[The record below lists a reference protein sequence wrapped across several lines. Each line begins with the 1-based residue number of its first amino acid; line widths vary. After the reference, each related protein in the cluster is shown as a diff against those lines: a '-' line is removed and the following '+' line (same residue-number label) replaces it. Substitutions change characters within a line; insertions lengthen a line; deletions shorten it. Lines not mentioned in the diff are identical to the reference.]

1 MNFWNSTSS
10 MFGSNNSTNLYSL
23 FSERA
28 SIKNGTYKRLLNSYF
43 DTVGGSSDKTS
54 STRRSRG
61 SDIIDKL
68 LKEKMYPTVSKE
80 TKEANSNL
88 TSGLNSL
95 QSSVS
100 ALQKDSTYED
110 TENGTTAADKVV
122 SAVKSY
128 VTSYNDVVT
137 ASKSSTLSN
146 KTAYVANMMST
157 TSKFSKELSE
167 IGVSLKQDGTLQLD
181 ETKLKAADIS
191 KVQKLFSSD
200 NIQSYGSTIASRV
213 KFAGGG
219 SSTSTNKTDN
229 KTDTD
234 TDTKKP
240 VSTGAAGLK
249 TDGEALASS
258 DLFAKIKDKDGNE
271 TYNLASDALYQK
283 VKDKDG
289 NETDEYDV
297 KKIFATAKSFVSNYN
312 KMFDNAESSS
322 NSGVIS
328 NLAYIRERTKN
339 NSKALE
345 EFGISV
351 DKKGR
356 MKLDEDTFKK
366 ADMSKVQDFFKD
378 YGSYVASNASRV
390 DYYMNTNANAANG
403 YTSRASYNIPSIS
416 GFSETI

>member
-1 MNFWNSTSS
+1 MNFWNSTNS
-10 MFGSNNSTNLYSL
+10 MFNTNNSTNLYSL

-28 SIKNGTYKRLLNSYF
+28 SIKNGTYKKLLKSYF
-43 DTVGGSSDKTS
+43 STVKGDSDGTTGARK
-54 STRRSRG
+54 SRG

-88 TSGLNSL
+88 TSGLGSL

-110 TENGTTAADKVV
+110 TENGSTAADKVV
-122 SAVKSY
+122 SAMKSY
-128 VTSYNDVVT
+128 VNNYNDVVT
-137 ASKSSTLSN
+137 ASKSSTLTN

-157 TSKFSKELSE
+157 TSKYAKELAE

-181 ETKLKAADIS
+181 ETRLKSADLS

-219 SSTSTNKTDN
+219 SSSATNKTDT
-229 KTDTD
+229 KTD

-249 TDGEALASS
+249 TDGEALASA
-258 DLFAKIKDKDGNE
+258 DLYATTKDKDGNE
-271 TYNLASDALYQK
+271 TYN
-283 VKDKDG
+283 VDK
-289 NETDEYDV
+289 
-297 KKIFATAKSFVSNYN
+297 ILSTAKSFVSNYN
-312 KMFDNAESSS
+312 KMFDTAESSS
-322 NSGVIS
+322 NSGVIA
-328 NLAYIRERTKN
+328 NLSYIRERTKN
-339 NSKALE
+339 NTKTLE
-345 EFGISV
+345 EFGFSV

-366 ADMSKVQDFFKD
+366 ADMSKVQDFFKN

-390 DYYMNTNANAANG
+390 DYYMNTNANAASG
-403 YTSRASYNIPSIS
+403 YTSKAGYNIPSIS
-416 GFSETI
+416 DYNASI

>member
-1 MNFWNSTSS
+1 MNFWNTTNS

-28 SIKNGTYKRLLNSYF
+28 SIKNGTYKRLLKSYF
-43 DTVGGSSDKTS
+43 STVGGDSDGKS
-54 STRRSRG
+54 ATRKSRG

-110 TENGTTAADKVV
+110 TENGATAVDKVV

-128 VTSYNDVVT
+128 VTSYNDTVT
-137 ASKSSTLSN
+137 ASKSSTLTN

-157 TSKFSKELSE
+157 TSKYSKELAE

-181 ETKLKAADIS
+181 ETKLKSADIS

-219 SSTSTNKTDN
+219 SSASTNKTDN
-229 KTDTD
+229 KTDTS

-240 VSTGAAGLK
+240 AATGAAGLK

-258 DLFAKIKDKDGNE
+258 DLYATSKDKDGNV
-271 TYNLASDALYQK
+271 TYN
-283 VKDKDG
+283 VDK
-289 NETDEYDV
+289 
-297 KKIFATAKSFVSNYN
+297 ILSTAKSFVSNYN

-328 NLAYIRERTKN
+328 NLSYIRERTKN
-339 NSKALE
+339 NTKTLE
-345 EFGISV
+345 EFGFSV

-390 DYYMNTNANAANG
+390 NYYMNTNANAASG
-403 YTSRASYNIPSIS
+403 YTSNASYNIPPVSDYNASI
-416 GFSETI
+416 

>member
-100 ALQKDSTYED
+100 ALLKDSTYED

-122 SAVKSY
+122 SEVKSY

-271 TYNLASDALYQK
+271 TYN
-283 VKDKDG
+283 VDK
-289 NETDEYDV
+289 
-297 KKIFATAKSFVSNYN
+297 ILSTAKSFVSNYN

>member
-1 MNFWNSTSS
+1 MNFWNSTNS

-28 SIKNGTYKRLLNSYF
+28 SIKNGTYKRMLTSYF
-43 DTVGGSSDKTS
+43 DTVGSSSDGTS
-54 STRRSRG
+54 STRRNRG
-61 SDIIDKL
+61 SDIIDRL

-110 TENGTTAADKVV
+110 TENGSTAADKVL

-146 KTAYVANMMST
+146 KTAYVANMMSA
-157 TSKFSKELSE
+157 TSKYSKDLAE

-181 ETKLKAADIS
+181 ETKLKSTDIS

-219 SSTSTNKTDN
+219 SSSSTNKTDN

-240 VSTGAAGLK
+240 AITGAAGLK

-258 DLFAKIKDKDGNE
+258 DLYAKSKDQDGNE
-271 TYNLASDALYQK
+271 TYN
-283 VKDKDG
+283 V
-289 NETDEYDV
+289 N
-297 KKIFATAKSFVSNYN
+297 KILSTAKSFVSNYN

-339 NSKALE
+339 NTKKLE
-345 EFGISV
+345 EFGFSV
-351 DKKGR
+351 DKNGR

-378 YGSYVASNASRV
+378 YGSYVANNASRV
-390 DYYMNTNANAANG
+390 NYYMNTNANAASG
-403 YTSRASYNIPSIS
+403 YTSKASYNIPPVSDYNA
-416 GFSETI
+416 FM

>member
-1 MNFWNSTSS
+1 MNFWNSTNS
-10 MFGSNNSTNLYSL
+10 MFNTNNSTNLYSL

-28 SIKNGTYKRLLNSYF
+28 SIKNGTYKRLLKSYF
-43 DTVGGSSDKTS
+43 SSVGGDSDGTTASRK
-54 STRRSRG
+54 SRG

-68 LKEKMYPTVSKE
+68 LREKMYPTVSKE

-88 TSGLNSL
+88 TSGLGSL

-110 TENGTTAADKVV
+110 TENGSTAAEKVV
-122 SAVKSY
+122 SAMKSY
-128 VTSYNDVVT
+128 VSSYNDVVT
-137 ASKSSTLSN
+137 ASKSSTLTN

-157 TSKFSKELSE
+157 TSKYSKELAE

-181 ETKLKAADIS
+181 ETKLKSADIS

-219 SSTSTNKTDN
+219 SSATNKTDN
-229 KTDTD
+229 KTE

-249 TDGEALASS
+249 TDGEALASAE
-258 DLFAKIKDKDGNE
+258 LYATTKDKDGNE
-271 TYNLASDALYQK
+271 TYN
-283 VKDKDG
+283 VDK
-289 NETDEYDV
+289 
-297 KKIFATAKSFVSNYN
+297 ILSTAKSFVNNYN
-312 KMFDNAESSS
+312 KMFDTAESSS
-322 NSGVIS
+322 NSGVLS
-328 NLAYIRERTKN
+328 NLSYIRERTKN
-339 NSKALE
+339 NSKTLE
-345 EFGISV
+345 EFGFSV
-351 DKKGR
+351 DKNGR

-390 DYYMNTNANAANG
+390 NYYMNTNANVASG
-403 YTSRASYNIPSIS
+403 YTSNASYNIPSIS
-416 GFSETI
+416 DYNASI